1 VKKWVI
7 RCDDDL
13 KGYVRVIPRGQKG
26 VWERV
31 SLVFGAHGATKF
43 ASKEDAESVAF
54 LFATISPGWIG
65 QLCVRVWY
73 GDRGGQP

>member
-7 RCDDDL
+7 RCDDDF
-13 KGYVRVIPRGQKG
+13 KGYVRVIPKG
-26 VWERV
+26 HKGIWERV
-31 SLVFGAHGATKF
+31 LNVLHATKF